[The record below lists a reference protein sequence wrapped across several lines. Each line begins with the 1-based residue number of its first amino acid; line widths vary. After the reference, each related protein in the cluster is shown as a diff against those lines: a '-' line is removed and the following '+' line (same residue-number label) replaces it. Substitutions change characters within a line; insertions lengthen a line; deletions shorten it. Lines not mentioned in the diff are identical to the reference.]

1 MAIDS
6 YADVTCDECGQ
17 LSDEDPIDAIDNG
30 GDWLCWDCR
39 DED

>member
-6 YADVTCDECGQ
+6 YADVTCDECGG

>member
-6 YADVTCDECGQ
+6 FADVTCDECGAY
-17 LSDEDPIDAIDNG
+17 SDEDPIDAIENFG
-30 GDWLCWDCR
+30 AWLCWDCR